1 MFPISTNEI
10 YKTSGYMD
18 IQRMLEPRL
27 IYGSY
32 PDILNQGS
40 DTQMLLRNLTDSYLY
55 KDILA
60 TENLRKPDLLDKLL
74 RALAYQVGS
83 EVSYNELA
91 QTVGSD
97 SKTVEKYIELLE
109 KCFIIFRLNGLSRNL
124 RNELKK
130 AKKIYFYDN
139 GIRNAVIQ
147 QFAPLEMRNDVGALW
162 ENFFISERIKRNHY
176 QQHYCNIY
184 FWRTQS
190 QQEIDYI
197 EERDGMMTVFEM
209 KWNPKKANTTI
220 PEAFLKAYPIKETT
234 IITPENYLDW
244 LL

>member
-1 MFPISTNEI
+1 
-10 YKTSGYMD
+10 
-18 IQRMLEPRL
+18 
-27 IYGSY
+27 
-32 PDILNQGS
+32 
-40 DTQMLLRNLTDSYLY
+40 
-55 KDILA
+55 
-60 TENLRKPDLLDKLL
+60 
-74 RALAYQVGS
+74 
-83 EVSYNELA
+83 
-91 QTVGSD
+91 
-97 SKTVEKYIELLE
+97 
-109 KCFIIFRLNGLSRNL
+109 
-124 RNELKK
+124 
-130 AKKIYFYDN
+130 
-139 GIRNAVIQ
+139 
-147 QFAPLEMRNDVGALW
+147 MRNDVGALW

-176 QQHYCNIY
+176 QQYYCNMY